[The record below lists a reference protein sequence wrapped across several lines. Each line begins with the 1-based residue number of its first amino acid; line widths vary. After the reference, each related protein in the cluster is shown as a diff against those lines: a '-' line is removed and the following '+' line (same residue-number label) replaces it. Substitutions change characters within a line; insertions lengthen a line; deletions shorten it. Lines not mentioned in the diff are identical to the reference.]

1 MVAGQDAGVCAII
14 VCFRPESTRL
24 TALIQAC
31 LSQSAAVVLINNGE
45 PLALDQELPVG
56 SRIHLIEPR
65 GNLGLAAAQNL
76 GVRWAVSQDFPYL
89 IFFDQDSVPQP
100 GMIKTLREAFD
111 AGAAAG
117 QMVAAVGPSLK
128 DGRDGAVSPFVRFHV
143 WGVERI
149 YPTSERMVT
158 ECDFLISSGM
168 FTSVKR
174 FMAIGQWEEDLFV
187 DNVDMEWCF
196 RARSLGYRCLGIG
209 ATQIDHLI
217 GDQVRRLNMF
227 GRSWSLYSHSP
238 TRQYYMMR
246 NRVSLYKRHYVP
258 IAWKTQDVPRALTK
272 LILFGFVYRPRWKN
286 LRSMLEGVRDGW
298 LGRLG
303 S

>member
-45 PLALDQELPVG
+45 PLALDQELTVG
-56 SRIHLIEPR
+56 GRIHLIEPR